1 VEEQSKKD
9 YRLVSCSELTVRD
22 RKGDC
27 KETLLPELGKRKCS
41 VGLYFCL
48 VFDRTL
54 LLLRV
59 ELISACETELKE
71 ASSKGKASIYGRA
84 SEVSI
89 RDYQMSR

>member
-1 VEEQSKKD
+1 MEEQSQKD

-27 KETLLPELGKRKCS
+27 KETSLPELGKRKCS
-41 VGLYFCL
+41 VVLYFCS

-59 ELISACETELKE
+59 ELISGCETELKE
-71 ASSKGKASIYGRA
+71 ASSKEKASIYGTGPQKSQYGTTR
-84 SEVSI
+84 
-89 RDYQMSR
+89 